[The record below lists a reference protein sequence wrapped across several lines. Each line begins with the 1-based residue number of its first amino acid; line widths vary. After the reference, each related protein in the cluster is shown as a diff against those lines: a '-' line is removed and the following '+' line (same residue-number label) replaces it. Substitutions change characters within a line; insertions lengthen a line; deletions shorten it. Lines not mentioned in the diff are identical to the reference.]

1 MMTDAEILDV
11 AHRMAWRYKK
21 SSDPHHSDTYTFNAT
36 TMVDFARRVMA
47 AAASGD
53 EKNKKIAR
61 LREALDTIARVS
73 NDPAI
78 VTCAK
83 RALMPNAELRG
94 RPLADGPA

>member
-47 AAASGD
+47 AAAS
-53 EKNKKIAR
+53 EENREYYCKKHAPSLQWEVADCQIWFF
-61 LREALDTIARVS
+61 LLILPSSIVSYPFILFIRV
-73 NDPAI
+73 
-78 VTCAK
+78 K
-83 RALMPNAELRG
+83 L
-94 RPLADGPA
+94 